1 MHHYY
6 LQIYEL
12 IGSLTVVRILYPDSF
27 EKVYHPLGYSF
38 EKV

>member
-12 IGSLTVVRILYPDSF
+12 VRTYNMYITTRFMCFNIFLKNIF
-27 EKVYHPLGYSF
+27 LK
-38 EKV
+38 